1 MNLRVT
7 VARLLLLPILAMG
20 ASVGAMAAGSPF
32 AAFKKIVSLPEAERE
47 AAVGKLKISS
57 ERHRKL
63 VKAKVGEYAA
73 MPEAERDRKLDAL
86 DFRWHLMPIM
96 KTAKADRANQL
107 ASVPERFRTDIKRR
121 LTGWDKLDAGVQAD
135 LLKNESFFRYLSSF
149 GRGRQSRVALTNHM
163 EKMPTRLREGLEG
176 RITTWREKPKP
187 ERRRMTHQFHQ
198 FFDLPKAEQERA
210 RRMTHQFHQFFDL
223 PKAEQERALSHLPR
237 KELAKMNA
245 TLDQFKAMSR
255 AQRELVMQSFEKLA
269 DMSQAERAGFFR
281 NTERWNGMTNA
292 DRKKWRTLVTQM
304 PPLPPGFGNELRPP
318 LPPGLVDETAPVQT
332 VVTNTIR

>member
-47 AAVGKLKISS
+47 AAVGQLKVSS

-63 VKAKVGEYAA
+63 LKAKVGEYAA

-86 DFRWHLMPIM
+86 DLRGHLMPIM
-96 KTAKADRANQL
+96 KTVKADLANQL

-163 EKMPTRLREGLEG
+163 EKMPTQLREGLEG

-187 ERRRMTHQFHQ
+187 ERRRMTRQFHQ
-198 FFDLPKAEQERA
+198 FFDMPI
-210 RRMTHQFHQFFDL
+210 
-223 PKAEQERALSHLPR
+223 AEQERALSHLSSR
-237 KELAKMNA
+237 ERARMEASLA
-245 TLDQFKAMSR
+245 QFKALSR
-255 AQRELVMQSFEKLA
+255 AQRELVIQSFEKLA
-269 DMSQAERAGFFR
+269 NMSQGERAGFFR
-281 NTERWNGMTNA
+281 NTERWNDMNEGE
-292 DRKKWRTLVTQM
+292 RKKWRTLVTQM
-304 PPLPPGFGNELRPP
+304 PPLPPGFGKQAAPP
-318 LPPGLVDETAPVQT
+318 LPPGLVDETTPLQT

>member
-1 MNLRVT
+1 MKLRVT
-7 VARLLLLPILAMG
+7 VARLLLLPVLAMG
-20 ASVGAMAAGSPF
+20 ATTGALAADSPF
-32 AAFKKIVSLPEAERE
+32 AIFKKIVSLPKTERE
-47 AAVGKLKISS
+47 VAVGEFKISS

-63 VKAKVGEYAA
+63 LKAKVNEYAA
-73 MPEAERDRKLDAL
+73 MTEAERNRKLDAL
-86 DFRWHLMPIM
+86 DFRWHLMPLM
-96 KTAKADRANQL
+96 KTTKADRAKRL
-107 ASVPERFRTDIKRR
+107 ASVPERFRTDIEQR
-121 LTGWDKLDAGVQAD
+121 LTGWDKLDAGVRAD

-163 EKMPTRLREGLEG
+163 EKMPTRLRQGLDE
-176 RITTWREKPKP
+176 RITTWREKPRP
-187 ERRRMTHQFHQ
+187 ERRRITHQFH
-198 FFDLPKAEQERA
+198 R
-210 RRMTHQFHQFFDL
+210 FFDL

-237 KELAKMNA
+237 KELAKMDA
-245 TLDQFKAMSR
+245 TLDQFKAMTR

-269 DMSQAERAGFFR
+269 DMSQAQRAGFFR

-292 DRKKWRTLVTQM
+292 ERKKWRTLVTQM

>member
-1 MNLRVT
+1 
-7 VARLLLLPILAMG
+7 MG
-20 ASVGAMAAGSPF
+20 ATTGALAADSPF
-32 AAFKKIVSLPEAERE
+32 AIFKKIVSLPKTERE
-47 AAVGKLKISS
+47 VAVGEFKISS

-63 VKAKVGEYAA
+63 LKAKVNEYAA
-73 MPEAERDRKLDAL
+73 MTEAERNRKLDAL
-86 DFRWHLMPIM
+86 DFRWHLMPLM
-96 KTAKADRANQL
+96 KTTKADRAKRL
-107 ASVPERFRTDIKRR
+107 ASVPERFRTDIEQR
-121 LTGWDKLDAGVQAD
+121 LTGWDKLDAGVRAD

-163 EKMPTRLREGLEG
+163 EKMPTRLRQGLDE
-176 RITTWREKPKP
+176 RITTWREKPRP
-187 ERRRMTHQFHQ
+187 ERRRITHQFH
-198 FFDLPKAEQERA
+198 R
-210 RRMTHQFHQFFDL
+210 FFDL

-237 KELAKMNA
+237 KELAKMDA

-292 DRKKWRTLVTQM
+292 ERKKWRTLVTQM

>member
-47 AAVGKLKISS
+47 AAVGQLKVSS

-63 VKAKVGEYAA
+63 LKAKVGEYAA
-73 MPEAERDRKLDAL
+73 MPEAERDRKLAAL

-121 LTGWDKLDAGVQAD
+121 LTGWDKLDEGVQAE

-187 ERRRMTHQFHQ
+187 ERRRMTRQFHQ
-198 FFDLPKAEQERA
+198 FFDMPI
-210 RRMTHQFHQFFDL
+210 
-223 PKAEQERALSHLPR
+223 AEQERALSHLSSR
-237 KELAKMNA
+237 ERARMEASLA
-245 TLDQFKAMSR
+245 QFKDLSR
-255 AQRELVMQSFEKLA
+255 AQRELVIQSFEKLA
-269 DMSQAERAGFFR
+269 NMSQGERAGFFR
-281 NTERWNGMTNA
+281 NTERWNDMNEGE
-292 DRKKWRTLVTQM
+292 RKKWRTLVTQM
-304 PPLPPGFGNELRPP
+304 PPLPPGFGKQAAPP
-318 LPPGLVDETAPVQT
+318 LPPGLVDETTPRQT

>member
-210 RRMTHQFHQFFDL
+210 
-223 PKAEQERALSHLPR
+223 LSHLPR

-255 AQRELVMQSFEKLA
+255 AQRELGMQSFEKLA